1 MNNTVSNFVKNNKQ
15 KTFCYSLIVVLI
27 IEFFGE
33 TMYYDDNPFYFYV
46 SNFIFFIILY
56 SYIII
61 YLDSEID
68 KENWLLKFLYFS
80 PILILYY
87 YNRAPIIF
95 SSYSY
100 RDPDTLLDIWS
111 WAQENAMGLWIFL
124 MLRLFIA
131 SVAFALFN
139 IFWIKRYKSH
149 LPTTI
154 NSSSGN
160 KWKRYNIIARVLFAF
175 FINLAFLGYFY
186 PIYTYD
192 FIDGFNGMTLVA
204 GAFIVGGFYY
214 IILDWF
220 SEVIRLLSN
229 R

>member
-1 MNNTVSNFVKNNKQ
+1 MNNIVSNFVKNNKQ
-15 KTFCYSLIVVLI
+15 KTFCYSLIVVLL
-27 IEFFGE
+27 IEFLTE
-33 TMYYDDNPFYFYV
+33 TMYYDENSIYFFV

-56 SYIII
+56 SYTII

-95 SSYSY
+95 SPY
-100 RDPDTLLDIWS
+100 RNPESLLSIWS
-111 WAQENAMGLWIFL
+111 WMQEDAMGLWIFVI
-124 MLRLFIA
+124 LRLFIV

-149 LPTTI
+149 LPTTP

-160 KWKRYNIIARVLFAF
+160 KWKRYNIIARVFFAF
-175 FINLAFLGYFY
+175 LINLAFLGYFY

-192 FIDGFNGMTLVA
+192 FIDGFNGMSLVA
-204 GAFIVGGFYY
+204 SAFLVASFYY
-214 IILDWF
+214 VILDWF
-220 SEVIRLLSN
+220 SEVLRLLSN